1 MDDINTVAVDLH
13 EKRYSDFDLLR
24 IAKAVSQDYD
34 GLVTAYL
41 GNVHIHACSAV
52 GVGVGVGVVFSHICP
67 GPYRRFANG
76 RLIRTSDIQ
85 SVTKEGTFWVINTV
99 NSKYVFATFRRDVG
113 RRSLREFMR
122 LAGDRYIRTPGRLQ

>member
-24 IAKAVSQDYD
+24 IAKAVSQDYN

-41 GNVHIHACSAV
+41 VNVHIHSCSA
-52 GVGVGVGVVFSHICP
+52 VGVVFSHICP
-67 GPYRRFANG
+67 GPYQRFADG

-85 SVTKEGTFWVINTV
+85 SVTKEGRFWVINTV
-99 NSKYVFATFRRDVG
+99 NSKYVIATFRRDVG

-122 LAGDRYIRTPGRLQ
+122 IAGDRYLPTPDRLQ

>member
-1 MDDINTVAVDLH
+1 MNDINTVAVDLH
-13 EKRYSDFDLLR
+13 EKRYLDFDLLR
-24 IAKAVSQDYD
+24 IAKAVTQDYD

-41 GNVHIHACSAV
+41 VNVHIHGCSAV

-85 SVTKEGTFWVINTV
+85 SVTKEGRFSVINTV

-122 LAGDRYIRTPGRLQ
+122 IAGDR